1 MSNYNPLLKNVWH
14 NELATNELRQNGLK
28 NKSFM
33 GEKSLLAWRE
43 IEKYKRDDAFYME
56 ILDQYKNNYL
66 PFLQALAGEELEFS
80 RLVATFWESL
90 CEHKLFKQQLE
101 KKKATVIK
109 NIIYYKYNNNT
120 FKEAEPLVGKIVAYL
135 QNPSY
140 EMPIFSNS
148 AEQKLD
154 NHFLPVQM
162 DILGDSFGKK
172 CKQLAAEIPIK
183 GNNSA
188 NNLYLLA
195 MLFFTDSVKKIW
207 ASAEEQIWEQ
217 AETAAEAIVPYQ
229 VSRQRS
235 EYPLNQILYGV
246 AGTGKTYQARQIAA
260 EITSQNGENVEFIT
274 FHAGYYYEDFI
285 EGIKPKVG
293 KNGLIYEVQDGVFKQ
308 ICARAAA
315 DPNHNYVLIIDE
327 INRANLSQVFGEL
340 ISLIEP
346 NKRGG
351 NAEALSAKLP
361 YSKQNFEVPSN
372 LYLIGTMNSS
382 DKSITA
388 IDWALRRRF
397 YFKEVLPQSGLL
409 ADKNIE
415 GVELAR
421 LLETINER
429 AAIQVGSEAQI
440 GHSYFL
446 QIETFAQLNEVIWQ
460 QIIPLLTELLL
471 GEVENI
477 QHILS
482 PAFVEELNYPQ
493 WGRSRWRVKKIS
505 PIFPQAAD
513 YQQIYEND

>member
-1 MSNYNPLLKNVWH
+1 MSNYNQLLKTVWQ
-14 NELATNELRQNGLK
+14 NELSTDNFSQNALK
-28 NKSFM
+28 NKSFI

-43 IEKYKRDDAFYME
+43 IEKYKRDDAFYIE
-56 ILDQYKNNYL
+56 ILDQYKTNYL
-66 PFLQALAGEELEFS
+66 TFLQALAGEELEFS
-80 RLVATFWESL
+80 RLVGAFWENL

-120 FKEAEPLVGKIVAYL
+120 FKEAEPLVAKIIAYL

-140 EMPIFSNS
+140 EMPIFSNN
-148 AEQKLD
+148 AEKKLD
-154 NHFLPVQM
+154 NHFLPVQL
-162 DILGDSFGKK
+162 DILGESFGKK
-172 CKQLAAEIPIK
+172 CKQIAAEIPIK

-188 NNLYLLA
+188 NNSYLLA
-195 MLFFTDSVKKIW
+195 MLFFTESVKKIW

-260 EITSQNGENVEFIT
+260 EITSQNGENIEFIT

-397 YFKEVLPQSGLL
+397 YFKEVLPQSNLL
-409 ADKNIE
+409 DNKLIE
-415 GVELAR
+415 GVNLSK

-429 AAIQVGSEAQI
+429 VAIQIGSEAQI

-446 QIETFAQLNEVIWQ
+446 QIETFAQLNEVMWQ

-477 QHILS
+477 QHILTRD
-482 PAFVEELNYPQ
+482 FVEEINYSQ
-493 WGRSRWRVKKIS
+493 LGRSRWRVKKIN
-505 PIFPQAAD
+505 PTFPQAAD